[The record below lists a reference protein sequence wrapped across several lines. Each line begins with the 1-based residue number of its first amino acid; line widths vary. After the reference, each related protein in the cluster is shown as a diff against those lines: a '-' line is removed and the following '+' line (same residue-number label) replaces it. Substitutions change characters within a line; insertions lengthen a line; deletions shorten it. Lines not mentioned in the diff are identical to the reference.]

1 MKKVRLQVVVHC
13 PKLLHS
19 QTNWH
24 PDEQFPVKDSI
35 NEQED
40 EKLTNGDNFVNGY
53 TNEDNEEDIVID
65 NATQDFQGYYED
77 HKGRNLRFS
86 NGKK

>member
-19 QTNWH
+19 QTNWY
-24 PDEQFPVKDSI
+24 PDEQFPGEDTI

-40 EKLTNGDNFVNGY
+40 EPLTNGDNFFHGY
-53 TNEDNEEDIVID
+53 TNEDNEEDTVID

-86 NGKK
+86 KKKK